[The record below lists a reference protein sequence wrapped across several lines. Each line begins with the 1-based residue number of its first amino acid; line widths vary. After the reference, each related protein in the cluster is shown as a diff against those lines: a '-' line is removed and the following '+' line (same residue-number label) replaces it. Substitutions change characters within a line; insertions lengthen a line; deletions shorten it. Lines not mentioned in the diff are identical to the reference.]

1 MNPVIGIIGGMG
13 PLATCDLMQKIIEY
27 TDADTDQEHVRIC
40 VDCNTNIPDRTAA
53 ILHGGKSPVPEL
65 VKSAK
70 RLEAMGAQ
78 VLIMSCNT
86 AHYFYDDMI
95 PYLETPFLN
104 MINETAAFLKWINTS
119 KVGVLATDGTRESG
133 IFEKALRNEEIQTVY
148 PSEKNQKLLM
158 SLIYDYIKA
167 GKPGIENLPVQGIL
181 DEMWEQGAEKIIM
194 GCTELPILFERLG
207 MMNND
212 MIDPTV
218 ILAQS
223 ALRAVGK
230 KLKPTALIELV
241 RGGKLVSSDR
251 THQAVV

>member
-40 VDCNTNIPDRTAA
+40 VDCNTNIPDRTTA

-95 PYLETPFLN
+95 PYSETPFLN
-104 MINETAAFLKWINTS
+104 MINETAAFLSWIRFP
-119 KVGVLATDGTRESG
+119 K
-133 IFEKALRNEEIQTVY
+133 
-148 PSEKNQKLLM
+148 
-158 SLIYDYIKA
+158 
-167 GKPGIENLPVQGIL
+167 
-181 DEMWEQGAEKIIM
+181 
-194 GCTELPILFERLG
+194 
-207 MMNND
+207 
-212 MIDPTV
+212 
-218 ILAQS
+218 
-223 ALRAVGK
+223 
-230 KLKPTALIELV
+230 
-241 RGGKLVSSDR
+241 
-251 THQAVV
+251 